1 MNADFEELYERFF
14 HDVYLFILAASGDP
28 YIAEEITQETF
39 FRALKEIRHF
49 KGNCSVKSWLCQIA
63 KNLYISQKRKKPA
76 LSTEDIP
83 ITDISTEQSA
93 EDLCIQN
100 QQALS
105 LYKILHYLDE
115 PYKEVFTLRTLGDLS
130 FKEIGEIFGKQ
141 ENWARVTYYRARM
154 KIQKKIQE

>member
-63 KNLYISQKRKKPA
+63 KNLYISQKRKKACPFHRGYPYNGHIYG
-76 LSTEDIP
+76 TKRGR
-83 ITDISTEQSA
+83 
-93 EDLCIQN
+93 
-100 QQALS
+100 S
-105 LYKILHYLDE
+105 LYTKSTGSFPLQN
-115 PYKEVFTLRTLGDLS
+115 PSLS
-130 FKEIGEIFGKQ
+130 G
-141 ENWARVTYYRARM
+141 
-154 KIQKKIQE
+154 